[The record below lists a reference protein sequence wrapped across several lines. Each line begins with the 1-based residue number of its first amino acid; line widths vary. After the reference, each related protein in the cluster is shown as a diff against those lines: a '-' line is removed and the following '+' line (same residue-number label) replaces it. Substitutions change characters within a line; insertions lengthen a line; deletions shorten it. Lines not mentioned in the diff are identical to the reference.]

1 MPEEEEEQEIERLV
15 HHAVKEALRHQEDSA
30 SSETAYAEEL
40 AEEIKRREQLERSIG
55 ELVEQNRRERERQCK
70 K

>member
-1 MPEEEEEQEIERLV
+1 MLID
-15 HHAVKEALRHQEDSA
+15 AVKEALGHQEDSA
-30 SSETAYAEEL
+30 SSETAYTEEL
-40 AEEIKRREQLERSIG
+40 AEEIKRREQLEQSIS